1 MIVAAACCLAA
12 AGNLEA
18 ASFDN
23 ETTSE
28 LRVIC
33 DSTFATDRHFC
44 FGFLTGAVLF
54 YREMLR
60 ADVLEPLACP
70 DPAPT
75 LDAFRQNFVD
85 WATANPQF
93 GETRAVDG
101 LVQATAATWP
111 CE

>member
-1 MIVAAACCLAA
+1 LFIAATCWLGSAS
-12 AGNLEA
+12 NLDA

-28 LRVIC
+28 LRTIC
-33 DSTFATDRHFC
+33 ASSDATDRHFC

-60 ADVLEPLACP
+60 AEVLEPLACP
-70 DPAPT
+70 EPEPT
-75 LDAFRQNFVD
+75 LDGFRQNFVD
-85 WATANPQF
+85 WATANPEF